1 MKGSSQPLAPERLM
15 SQVGTTSFGT
25 VSTSDRR
32 WRCLALSTVVIWCVL
47 TTPASAVVINTLT
60 GSGNTSAPPDDPG
73 WANVG
78 VLGIGTGVYL
88 GNGWVLT
95 AAHVGG
101 GSIVLNGGTYA
112 MLAGSGTTLTNNGA
126 PGKSASTDL
135 TMFQLTSTP
144 PGLPDVS
151 ISATSLAANAATT
164 MIGSGRDRGAF
175 TQWSVNTSVTPWAWT
190 EVSSGGNFAG
200 YKTASGRTM
209 RWGTNN
215 VSASGVWID
224 DGYGDIYSL
233 ATVFNDS
240 GSPSSEAQAAYGDSG
255 GAIFHKNGSAWELAG
270 MILTVAG
277 YSGQPDPG
285 ANAVYGNAT
294 YGADLSFYRS
304 QIMVIVPEPSVGI
317 FGAVGTVI
325 ALSALR
331 RTGRRALAGARP
343 A

>member
-1 MKGSSQPLAPERLM
+1 M
-15 SQVGTTSFGT
+15 SQVGTTNRGT
-25 VSTSDRR
+25 MATSGRR
-32 WRCLALSTVVIWCVL
+32 WRCLALSAFVLWCMP
-47 TTPASAVVINTLT
+47 TTSASAVVINTVT
-60 GSGNTSAPPDDPG
+60 GTGNTSAPPDDPG

-78 VLGIGTGVYL
+78 MLGIGTGVYL

-112 MLAGSGTTLTNNGA
+112 MLVGSGTTLTNNGA
-126 PGKSASTDL
+126 PGKSANTDL
-135 TMFQLTSTP
+135 FMYRLTSTP

-151 ISATSLAANAATT
+151 ISATSLASNAATT

-175 TQWSVNTSVTPWAWT
+175 TQWNVNTAVTPWAWT

-200 YKTASGRTM
+200 YTTLSSRTM

-224 DGYGDIYSL
+224 DGFGDIYSL

-240 GSPSSEAQAAYGDSG
+240 GPPSSEAQAAYGDSG
-255 GAIFHKNGSAWELAG
+255 GAIFHKNGSAWELSG

-317 FGAVGTVI
+317 FGVAGTLI

-331 RTGRRALAGARP
+331 RTGRRAIAGARP